1 MAQLY
6 SPQER
11 RFTKRTNKSE
21 HSLHN
26 TAAQPMLSSSS
37 VQPPAPHAQ
46 PRQRFAEN
54 EHFDFNDDDDDVV
67 GDDDDDN
74 DLDDMLPMHESRL
87 WENDSSYL
95 IAVAPKLFE
104 NNRIRL
110 KVILGYRV
118 QSVVHGL
125 PDEYDYEAGGGMSLM
140 PMSNTRSRY
149 RRRNYEH
156 FSRLDRQLARMTP
169 EQFNQLPESQQRRI
183 LRERYLRSQWEQS
196 EQARLA
202 GHGAGAGGRRRFESF
217 FPFSWNNMQYLAMRN
232 WDHLGWKSAVGLLAF
247 VAGLYR
253 TVRSFYR

>member
-1 MAQLY
+1 M
-6 SPQER
+6 
-11 RFTKRTNKSE
+11 
-21 HSLHN
+21 H
-26 TAAQPMLSSSS
+26 SSSS
-37 VQPPAPHAQ
+37 VQPHAQ
-46 PRQRFAEN
+46 PRQHFAN
-54 EHFDFNDDDDDVV
+54 DTEHFDFHDDDNHDY
-67 GDDDDDN
+67 DDDDDN
-74 DLDDMLPMHESRL
+74 DLDDTMLPMHESRL

-118 QSVVHGL
+118 QSIVHGL
-125 PDEYDYEAGGGMSLM
+125 PGEYDYDAGGMSLM
-140 PMSNTRSRY
+140 PMSATRSRY